1 MDVIHDCIF
10 DFDEDLNLIGIT
22 RHYYLSLEDMEEAH
36 RKFKE
41 EHPDIIE
48 RRERGMIKLLAK
60 ETICTQK

>member
-22 RHYYLSLEDMEEAH
+22 RNYYRSLEDMEEAH

-48 RRERGMIKLLAK
+48 RRERGIIKLLEK
-60 ETICTQK
+60 EK